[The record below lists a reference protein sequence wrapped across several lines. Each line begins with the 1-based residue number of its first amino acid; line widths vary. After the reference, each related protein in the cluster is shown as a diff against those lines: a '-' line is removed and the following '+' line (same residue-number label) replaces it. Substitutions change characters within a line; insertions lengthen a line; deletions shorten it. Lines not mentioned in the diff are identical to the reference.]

1 MRTRIVVADQSEVC
15 FYDIEGRDA
24 APRPAGRLTDPQA
37 HLHDRD
43 FKSDAPGRVFDHAPG
58 PGRRGA
64 TGHHSTGADDR
75 RPRKH
80 EAQLFARHIAEAL
93 QQAKQR
99 HSFDRLI
106 LIAGPPFLGVLREA
120 LPAALRATVV
130 AEVPK
135 DLIHQDLRA
144 VQAHLPPEALQ
155 AHLPPEA

>member
-1 MRTRIVVADQSEVC
+1 MRTRIVVADQSEAC
-15 FYDIEGRDA
+15 FFDIERPDPA
-24 APRPAGRLTDPQA
+24 LRPAGRLLDPQA

-80 EAQLFARHIAEAL
+80 EAQLFARHIAEVLEQA
-93 QQAKQR
+93 QQR
-99 HSFDRLI
+99 RSFDRLI
-106 LIAGPPFLGVLREA
+106 IMAGPPFLGVLREA
-120 LPAALRATVV
+120 FPAALRALVI

-135 DLIHQDLRA
+135 DLVHQGTAA
-144 VQAHLPPEALQ
+144 VQAHLPPET
-155 AHLPPEA
+155 